1 MGINIK
7 DVIKQLESLRKSR
20 NLTMEDM
27 ARICDMGSK
36 STYSEMLKRG
46 KKFNLDYLINA
57 SNQLN
62 FSLSDFFA
70 MFEKPNTEQL
80 SEPVAEYKITNN
92 VLQRIEKLEAMFE
105 KLKLSSSI
113 DDFIQKWNNEEKLN
127 RG

>member
-92 VLQRIEKLEAMFE
+92 VLHRIEKLEAMFE